1 MRLVMMVAGLALLAG
16 CGKPAEAPAGNAAAF
31 VPPAVQAPD
40 PLPGQAQS
48 NPLSRYVGK
57 YPSDALDGVGFFDRT
72 EVANALIAAV
82 PEEKLRRTI
91 VSREATQTP
100 IFARD
105 GRIGAHGCQPHDCG
119 DDNWTF
125 LITDS
130 GASGIACR
138 HELGDGKNS
147 RWYSGSAKPAI
158 RPGDCPAS

>member
-1 MRLVMMVAGLALLAG
+1 MRLVMMAAGLAALTG
-16 CGKPAEAPAGNAAAF
+16 CDKPGAEPAGNAAGF
-31 VPPAVQAPD
+31 VPPAVEAPA
-40 PLPGQAQS
+40 PIAGQAQTT
-48 NPLSRYVGK
+48 PLSRYVGK
-57 YPSDALDGVGFFDRT
+57 YPGDAVDGVGFYDRT

-91 VSREATQTP
+91 VNRDATQTP

-125 LITDS
+125 LVLDNGS
-130 GASGIACR
+130 GGTACR
-138 HELGDGKNS
+138 HELADGKTS